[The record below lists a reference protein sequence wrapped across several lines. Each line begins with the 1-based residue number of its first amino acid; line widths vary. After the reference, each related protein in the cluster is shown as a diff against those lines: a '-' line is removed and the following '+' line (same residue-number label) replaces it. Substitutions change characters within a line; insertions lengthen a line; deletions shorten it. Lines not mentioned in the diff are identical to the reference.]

1 MNYAVTDAEYQNEHN
16 ANKQYLYNA
25 MPPKMKGKAFYEKTS
40 NVMTYPDAD
49 DFDDGYEL
57 MEEVLDRVDQFRFI
71 RSEHF
76 DLYETIYHMMRR
88 GYKGI
93 NPVSPKHI
101 RYQYAVASGEQ
112 VKPPMGK
119 VTADTAALLS
129 ISGNGKTTS
138 VELILDACFPQ
149 VIRHKTNDFDDYQI
163 TYIKVDMPHNS
174 ARPELIYRLL
184 NQVDIVLEE
193 AGYPET
199 GYAQSVLTQ
208 KGRRI
213 PIAEM
218 VETLRT
224 VLTRHHVGLFIVDEV
239 QNLEAAGDDESK
251 LMIQLFDDLC
261 NSLKVPHIK
270 IGTPNTVKVFAERM
284 RHRRRL
290 GEIIELT
297 RITDKDEI
305 EAFNEEFF
313 SGIEK
318 SVSVSS
324 LDKVIKELWVQSAGI
339 PSIFMDLFRACMR
352 AVLPRH
358 KVLTPEVVSAT
369 MRKVY
374 PNLIPS
380 LKGLREKGFG
390 DSIDLMT
397 IDEIYQKEKHEALI
411 ELEAFMRRQKPRGQ
425 AAKRTLERI
434 LDLEANYV
442 FSEEETLVLISIKDD
457 LLSKSSQQSGSQ
469 TLDGE
474 LVDEA

>member
-1 MNYAVTDAEYQNEHN
+1 MNYEVTDAEYQNEHN
-16 ANKQYLYNA
+16 TNKQYLYNA
-25 MPPKMKGKAFYEKTS
+25 MPLKMKGKAFFEKTS
-40 NVMTYPDAD
+40 NVMKYPSAD

-57 MEEVLDRVDQFRFI
+57 MEVVLDRVDQFRFI
-71 RSEHF
+71 RSEHLE
-76 DLYETIYHMMRR
+76 LYEMIYHMVRR

-93 NPVSPKHI
+93 NPISPKHI
-101 RYQYAVASGEQ
+101 SYQYAVASGERI
-112 VKPPMGK
+112 KPPMGK
-119 VTADTAALLS
+119 TTADTAALLS
-129 ISGNGKTTS
+129 TSGNGKTTS
-138 VELILDACFPQ
+138 IEWIMKACFPQ

-163 TYIKVDMPHNS
+163 TYIKVDMPHNC

-184 NQVDIVLEE
+184 EQVDIVLEK

-199 GYAQSVLTQ
+199 GYAKSVLTQ
-208 KGRRI
+208 KGKRI

-218 VETLRT
+218 FETLRT
-224 VLTRHHVGLFIVDEV
+224 VLTRHHVGLFIIDEV
-239 QNLEAAGDDESK
+239 QNLEAAGDQERK
-251 LMIQLFDDLC
+251 FMIQLFDDLC

-270 IGTPNTVKVFAERM
+270 IGTPNTVKIFAERM
-284 RHRRRL
+284 RHQRRL

-313 SGIEK
+313 SGIEN

-324 LDKVIKELWVQSAGI
+324 LNKVINEFWVQSAGI
-339 PSIFMDLFRACMR
+339 PSVFMDLFRACMR
-352 AVLPRH
+352 AVLPRN
-358 KVLTPEVVSAT
+358 KVLTPEVVSAI

-374 PNLIPS
+374 PNLIPA

-397 IDEIYQKEKHEALI
+397 VDEIYQTDKHEAFI
-411 ELEAFMRRQKPRGQ
+411 ELEAFMRQQKPRGQ
-425 AAKRTLERI
+425 AAKRMLERV
-434 LDLEANYV
+434 LDLEANCV
-442 FSEEETLVLISIKDD
+442 FSEEESYVLSSIKND